1 MNKTN
6 LELKHYCSDFVNVR
20 KVLSKMGAKKEVVKR
35 QVDYFFELPKK
46 LGGTSPRLK
55 LRIEEKIKTLIYY
68 ERPDFVKAKD
78 TTSDIK
84 LYDVK
89 DNDLLPF
96 LERSLCVKA
105 VVDKK
110 REVWRKVN
118 TVFHIDTVKGVGGI
132 FEIEL
137 QKKGKINE
145 KDKRLFSYYQKE
157 LLPYLGKV
165 IKGSNVDLVKKQ

>member
-6 LELKHYCSDFVNVR
+6 LELKHQCSDFVNIR
-20 KVLSKMGAKKEVVKR
+20 KVLGKIGAKKKVVKR
-35 QVDYFFELPKK
+35 QVDYFFELPNKI
-46 LGGTSPRLK
+46 GSTSPRLK
-55 LRIEEKIKTLIYY
+55 LRVEGKLKTLIYY

-89 DNDLLPF
+89 DKELLPF
-96 LERSLCVKA
+96 LERSLGVKA
-105 VVDKK
+105 IVDKK
-110 REVWRKVN
+110 REVWRKAN
-118 TVFHIDTVKGVGGI
+118 TVFHIDNVKGVGGI

-137 QKKGKINE
+137 QKKGKISE
-145 KDKRLFSYYQKE
+145 KDKKLFAYYQKE

-165 IKGSNVDLVKKQ
+165 IKGSNVDLVKKH